1 MHNRANKN
9 ITPFFLRLTLLFCF
23 ITVCAKAQTPIPVP
37 KAHPLYD
44 QCGSLAKASGGES
57 TANDDVAKAIAA
69 LKNNDAKSR
78 EQAAAALGK
87 SCDARALDPLYDLL
101 KHEDPMTR
109 IAAIEALGRLGD
121 NGSVAPMVDL
131 IFVEK
136 DWRVRLALV
145 DSLISFKSSAAR
157 SAVLNGIANP
167 NGEDIS
173 DVNDLFVRCT
183 AVLSVNQL
191 FAVNYSRK
199 AILFLRFFLTSKY
212 PTTRQMAEQTLYELK
227 KTRNAASEFR
237 ALLKIET
244 NPEFRRFAAEW
255 IGKIGFDGCLD
266 ALSEAAANDADP
278 RVKQAAAASLASL
291 KNGK

>member
-9 ITPFFLRLTLLFCF
+9 ITSFFLSLTLLFCF

-101 KHEDPMTR
+101 KHEDPMSR
-109 IAAIEALGRLGD
+109 IAAVEALGRLGD

-136 DWRVRLALV
+136 DWRVRLGLV
-145 DSLISFKSSAAR
+145 GSFVSLQGAGAPR
-157 SAVLNGIANP
+157 G
-167 NGEDIS
+167 
-173 DVNDLFVRCT
+173 
-183 AVLSVNQL
+183 
-191 FAVNYSRK
+191 
-199 AILFLRFFLTSKY
+199 
-212 PTTRQMAEQTLYELK
+212 
-227 KTRNAASEFR
+227 
-237 ALLKIET
+237 
-244 NPEFRRFAAEW
+244 RR
-255 IGKIGFDGCLD
+255 
-266 ALSEAAANDADP
+266 
-278 RVKQAAAASLASL
+278 
-291 KNGK
+291 